1 MECSRPK
8 KALLLS
14 LLLCVSLSLPV
25 LVEGKVLWQIGKN
38 DNNTAEFAL
47 GPDRS
52 NQYSVTFPNGA
63 MFVADQSDA
72 KQDWPYIQPGPAD
85 VWAGGKSHS
94 FRIVFGLE
102 AKPDG
107 GVCELVMDF
116 VDTHST
122 QPPKLTIKVND
133 ASFERQLPKGAG
145 DDSAF
150 GKPEKGREHIE
161 TVKFPAEAL
170 KVGTNEIRVTS
181 AAGSWILYDYVALK
195 VPAGVEKG
203 GLDNVTKLLG
213 VDTQPYLVKHTD
225 GKLYQSVQASVL
237 HIGEPVEA
245 SVAVDGAELVKH
257 SLKSGFK
264 VVEGLAPA
272 VEQTTSVDVV
282 VNVAGKSIGK
292 KTLSIAPI
300 RKWEVYLLHHSHVD
314 IGYTHVQ
321 TEVLQKHFG
330 YFEQVIELARKSAD
344 YPAGAQFKWNVEVLW
359 AVDAYLKQASEERKE
374 QFIEAV
380 KKGWINLDALYGN
393 ELTALCRPEE
403 LVRLVGFAEK
413 MRRLCGVKIDSAMIT
428 DVPGYTWGIVP
439 VLAQSGVKYFAVGPN
454 RGHRIGYTLS
464 EWGDKPFYWQSP
476 SGKEEI
482 LCWLA
487 GEGYSLFHSGRL
499 DSGRLFKYLKRLEDS
514 KYPYDM
520 VHVRYSIGGDNG
532 PPDPDL
538 SDFVKDWNEKYAYPK
553 IIVSTA
559 SEMCREFERR
569 YAKEIPKAAGD
580 FTPYWEDGAGSSA
593 RETALNRDAA
603 ERLVQAE
610 TLYAMLNPGDYPA
623 EEFYE
628 AWRNVILYD
637 EHTWGAHC
645 SISQPDSD
653 FTKAQWK
660 IKQAFALDAEKQS
673 QKLLGDSLAKHRS
686 DAKKI
691 TTVDIF
697 NTCSW
702 QRTDLVVLSKDWNLV
717 DVVVKDSDGKRV
729 PTQRLSMGELAFL
742 AKDIPPLG
750 ARRFSLDRYPTRIV
764 EQAVDG
770 GTVFTLFYSPRY
782 RTPDELKQVILTELK
797 DVEKQYGKQCKLCG
811 VDLNIIRNPT
821 ANELAI
827 SGAKREKVEDI
838 LEFVGEVDGPAPT
851 KKQVTFTTGG
861 VELSNRQITL
871 TIDGRT
877 GAISSLKPKEFNS
890 DLVNRK
896 GEVGL
901 NDYFY
906 VAGRNPKEPQRNG
919 TVKIRVKERGPV
931 VTSLL
936 IESDAPGCHKL
947 TREIRLI
954 GGLQHVDIID
964 TIDKEKIYKQEA
976 VHLGFAFNVPD
987 GVMRMD
993 VPWGVVRP
1001 EIDQLAGA
1009 CKNYFTVQRWVD
1021 ISNAEFGVTLAV
1033 VDAPLVEVGAIT
1045 NDPRGGVG
1053 WIKKLE
1059 PTTTLYSYVMNNYW
1073 ETNYKASQEGP
1084 TVFRYS
1090 ILPHKKFDSA
1100 EAARFGVERSQP
1112 LIVVPVDATSAL
1124 AEPLF
1129 SITPEDVIVTA
1140 FKPSEDGKG
1149 RIIRLYNAGERSRSA
1164 KIAWA
1169 KPAPKVVWRSNLAEE
1184 QVSRLMG
1191 SIRLAAYEFVTL
1203 RIPLPE

>member
-1 MECSRPK
+1 MKRSR
-8 KALLLS
+8 S
-14 LLLCVSLSLPV
+14 NTTVLLCFFFLWQSALFSAFG
-25 LVEGKVLWQIGKN
+25 EQKVLWQIGKN

-63 MFVADQSDA
+63 LFVAGQSDA

-85 VWAGGKSHS
+85 VWAGGKSHA
-94 FRIVFGLE
+94 FRILFGLSNAPGE
-102 AKPDG
+102 G
-107 GVCELVMDF
+107 ECELVLDF

-122 QPPKLTIKVND
+122 QPPKLAINVNE

-150 GKPEKGREHIE
+150 GQPEKGREHIE
-161 TVKFPAEAL
+161 TVKFSAEAL
-170 KVGTNEIRVTS
+170 KAGTNEITITS
-181 AAGSWILYDYVALK
+181 ASGSWILYDYVALK
-195 VPAGVEKG
+195 VPAGVEEG
-203 GLDNVTKLLG
+203 ALDNITKLLG
-213 VDTQPYLVKHTD
+213 VDTQPFLVKHSD
-225 GKLYQSVQASVL
+225 GRLYQPVQASVL

-245 SVAVDGAELVKH
+245 SVAVNGAELIKH
-257 SLKSGFK
+257 LLKSGFK
-264 VVEGLAPA
+264 TIEGLAPA
-272 VEQTTSVDVV
+272 VEQATSVDVDV
-282 VNVAGKSIGK
+282 RVGDKSIGK
-292 KTLSIAPI
+292 KTLSIAPV

-321 TEVLQKHFG
+321 TEVMQKHFG

-344 YPAGAQFKWNVEVLW
+344 YPAGARFKWNAEVLW
-359 AVDAYLKQASEERKE
+359 AVDSYLKQASEEKRQ
-374 QFIEAV
+374 QFIDAV

-413 MRRLCGVKIDSAMIT
+413 MRQLCGVEIDSAMIT

-499 DSGRLFKYLKRLEDS
+499 DSGRLFEYLKRLDDS

-520 VHVRYSIGGDNG
+520 VNVRYSIGGDNG

-553 IIVSTA
+553 IVISTA

-569 YAKEIPKAAGD
+569 YAKEIPKADGD

-593 RETALNRDAA
+593 RETALNREAA

-610 TLYAMLNPGDYPA
+610 ALYAMLNPGGYPA

-653 FTKAQWK
+653 FTEAQWK
-660 IKQAFALDAEKQS
+660 IKQAFALDADSQS
-673 QKLLGDSLAKHRS
+673 QKLLTGALAKHRTS
-686 DAKKI
+686 AEKI
-691 TTVDIF
+691 EAIDVF

-702 QRTDLVVLSKDWNLV
+702 PRTDLVVIPKHWQLAGEIVFDDKGGV
-717 DVVVKDSDGKRV
+717 V
-729 PTQRLSMGELAFL
+729 PTGRLSTGEIAFIARDIPAFTARRFAPRNTAILRLSMYV
-742 AKDIPPLG
+742 P
-750 ARRFSLDRYPTRIV
+750 
-764 EQAVDG
+764 
-770 GTVFTLFYSPRY
+770 
-782 RTPDELKQVILTELK
+782 
-797 DVEKQYGKQCKLCG
+797 
-811 VDLNIIRNPT
+811 
-821 ANELAI
+821 
-827 SGAKREKVEDI
+827 
-838 LEFVGEVDGPAPT
+838 GPAKVTPPT
-851 KKQVTFTTGG
+851 I
-861 VELSNRQITL
+861 SNSYLTV
-871 TIDGRT
+871 TIDEAT
-877 GAISSLKPKEFNS
+877 GAIVSLKQRDISE
-890 DLVNRK
+890 DLAGGKK
-896 GEVGL
+896 GIGL

-906 VAGRNPKEPQRNG
+906 VAGRDPKEPQRNG
-919 TVKIRVKERGPV
+919 PVTITVKEPGPMV
-931 VTSLL
+931 ASLL
-936 IESDAPGCHKL
+936 ITSDAPGCRKL

-954 GGLQHVDIID
+954 GGMKHLDIID
-964 TIDKEKIYKQEA
+964 TIDKEKVYKQEA
-976 VHLGFAFNVPD
+976 VHLGFAFNVPG

-1021 ISNAEFGVTLAV
+1021 VSNDEFGVTLATI
-1033 VDAPLVEVGAIT
+1033 DAPLIEVGAIT

-1053 WIKKLE
+1053 WIEKLE
-1059 PTTTLYSYVMNNYW
+1059 ASTTLYSYVMNNYW
-1073 ETNYKASQEGP
+1073 ETNYKAYQDGP

-1090 ILPHKKFDSA
+1090 IQAHGKFDA
-1100 EAARFGVERSQP
+1100 AQAARFGVERSQP
-1112 LIVVPVDATSAL
+1112 LIVVPVDEETEVQRSAFSV
-1124 AEPLF
+1124 EPA
-1129 SITPEDVIVTA
+1129 DVIVTA
-1140 FKPSEDGKG
+1140 FKPSEDGKA
-1149 RIIRLYNAGERSRSA
+1149 RIVRLFNASERTRSA
-1164 KIAWA
+1164 KITWA
-1169 KPAPKVVWRSNLAEE
+1169 KPVPKTIWRSNLAEE
-1184 QVSRLMG
+1184 QLVPLTG
-1191 SIRLAAYEFVTL
+1191 AIRMARYEFVTL
-1203 RIPLPE
+1203 RVSLPE